1 MTDSKTR
8 LAEAV
13 KQVKLAVNETAIKV
27 VHATVE
33 ALQKSE
39 HALAHTGKTVAA
51 APKAAKPAST
61 KPTVRAKPAVKAKA
75 VSTGA

>member
-33 ALQKSE
+33 ALQKGE

-51 APKAAKPAST
+51 APKAADPATAKPAGRT
-61 KPTVRAKPAVKAKA
+61 KAAVKAKA
-75 VSTGA
+75 VHTGA

>member
-1 MTDSKTR
+1 MGIDISERKA
-8 LAEAV
+8 AE
-13 KQVKLAVNETAIKV
+13 L
-27 VHATVE
+27 